1 MQHTGTHKLV
11 KATTAAVAAALLAV
25 PVAQARLDV
34 DAHPGHGA
42 LSNRHAVHH
51 PLVKTDARPAVL
63 LGKTGVTPLILQE
76 HRLSKIEK
84 MHRRLGKLD
93 LPTAATVS
101 TASTVSTGFDWN
113 DAGVG
118 AGVAFGLVLLATG
131 GVLVT
136 RRRLVGA

>member
-34 DAHPGHGA
+34 DAHHGA
-42 LSNRHAVHH
+42 LSNRHAVHQ
-51 PLVKTDARPAVL
+51 PLVKTDARHSVP
-63 LGKTGVTPLILQE
+63 LGKAGVTPLILQE
-76 HRLSKIEK
+76 RRLSKIEK
-84 MHRRLGKLD
+84 MHSRLGKLD

>member
-1 MQHTGTHKLV
+1 
-11 KATTAAVAAALLAV
+11 
-25 PVAQARLDV
+25 
-34 DAHPGHGA
+34 
-42 LSNRHAVHH
+42 
-51 PLVKTDARPAVL
+51 
-63 LGKTGVTPLILQE
+63 LIFQE
-76 HRLSKIEK
+76 RRLSKIEK
-84 MHRRLGKLD
+84 MHSRLGKLD

-101 TASTVSTGFDWN
+101 TVSTVSTGFDWN